1 MGGLSKDPAKAQRQ
15 REALAAGRRK
25 MAENL
30 VNGAKP
36 KPAAKAKPKPAAK
49 APAKASKGSR
59 RDDGDPDRLRYDR
72 SPKRAPKSASSR
84 DRRDDRPPKRG
95 GFLAGLRGQLD

>member
-25 MAENL
+25 MAENI

-36 KPAAKAKPKPAAK
+36 KPPAKAKSKAPAK
-49 APAKASKGSR
+49 APAKASKGS
-59 RDDGDPDRLRYDR
+59 DPDRVRYDR
-72 SPKRAPKSASSR
+72 SQRASKSTSRSR
-84 DRRDDRPPKRG
+84 DRRDDPPPKRG